1 MVNWNDKRTHRPL
14 EMPVSSKVME
24 LIRPPTEQPLIAD
37 WVFAYGSLIWNP
49 EINFEQA
56 HVARVYGFHRNFC
69 IQSTKYRGT
78 PSDPGVV
85 LGLDQ
90 GGSCIGIVYKL
101 VESEKAHAIERLYER
116 EMINHIYRPILVDV
130 HLHSQGPLVQKKVS
144 ALTFAANR
152 SHDGYLALEEEQLI
166 HRLKGCSG
174 ERGPNKEYAINTWL
188 ALKERGV
195 SDRRLKRIAERLL

>member
-1 MVNWNDKRTHRPL
+1 MQVNPEKYLT
-14 EMPVSSKVME
+14 
-24 LIRPPTEQPLIAD
+24 AD

-49 EINFEQA
+49 EIDFEEA

-78 PSDPGVV
+78 PADPGVV

-101 VESEKAHAIERLYER
+101 IPSGKTQAIERLYER
-116 EMINHIYRPILVDV
+116 EMINRIYRPIVVDV
-130 HLHSQGPLVQKKVS
+130 HLTVDSANCSVKKVP

-152 SHDGYLALEEEQLI
+152 AHDGYLELAEDQLI
-166 HRLKGCSG
+166 RRLKGCSG

-188 ALKERGV
+188 ALQARGV
-195 SDRRLKRIAERLL
+195 SDSRLKRIAEQLL